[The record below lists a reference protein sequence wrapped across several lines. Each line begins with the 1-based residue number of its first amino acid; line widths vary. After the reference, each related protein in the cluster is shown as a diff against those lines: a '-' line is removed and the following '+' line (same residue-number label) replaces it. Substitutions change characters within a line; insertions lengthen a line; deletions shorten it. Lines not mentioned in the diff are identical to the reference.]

1 MSASATQLIARNSE
15 TTLLAAGS
23 FVGARMWLEFL
34 AQVFFGVMELVQ
46 LCPLRTEYYVC
57 QVRQDLQRKWRHLY
71 RAYQLLCWHN
81 FLWLVMMTSPSHIY
95 RFYYSPLE
103 TTHVINVATV
113 LVRYIYRLVGPNKLI
128 NLGGWTVR
136 SIRSIS
142 LALVHL
148 LHLTNCLK
156 VLLPWGTHAWSCT
169 CHMRVVLLLLPQMEK
184 KHPSKQQSWR
194 QVRISKNV
202 ILYIYIYSNF

>member
-1 MSASATQLIARNSE
+1 MAFNSE
-15 TTLLAAGS
+15 LSERAESIYIFARSAWLSFRIDYISLIVNYTIFNLRKIHITLGSLWAMWGKYKGSAFKLVCFALACII
-23 FVGARMWLEFL
+23 
-34 AQVFFGVMELVQ
+34 FFDS
-46 LCPLRTEYYVC
+46 Y
-57 QVRQDLQRKWRHLY
+57 
-71 RAYQLLCWHN
+71 
-81 FLWLVMMTSPSHIY
+81 VMMTSPSHIY

-184 KHPSKQQSWR
+184 KHPGKQQSWR
-194 QVRISKNV
+194 QLRISKNA
-202 ILYIYIYSNF
+202 ILYMYNCF